1 MEDGG
6 GCCLTSGSDLTTTTK
21 RSKSG
26 SDWPFPWYQALGE
39 LNALVY
45 FRMISHPTLVTHF
58 LETTEFKNLKIFF
71 FSVFTVR
78 TCETRSKSP
87 LWSPLWIGPLESLTL
102 KLSSNFGNV
111 GFPAPVS
118 TGSWGHFFC
127 RNLWFFVPSCLFPS
141 FTLWPYFSEGSK
153 KMTDFSACSAFYLL
167 GLSDVF

>member
-21 RSKSG
+21 RSRSG

-78 TCETRSKSP
+78 TCGTRSKSP
-87 LWSPLWIGPLESLTL
+87 LWSPLWIGPMESLTL
-102 KLSSNFGNV
+102 KLSSNFENV
-111 GFPAPVS
+111 GFPAPVLAPEDIS
-118 TGSWGHFFC
+118 SAETCDS
-127 RNLWFFVPSCLFPS
+127 LCLPVS
-141 FTLWPYFSEGSK
+141 FQVSLCDLTSQKDLRRWLIFQLAQL
-153 KMTDFSACSAFYLL
+153 FIC
-167 GLSDVF
+167 

>member
-21 RSKSG
+21 RSRSG

-58 LETTEFKNLKIFF
+58 LETMEFKNLKIF

-78 TCETRSKSP
+78 TCGTRSKNP
-87 LWSPLWIGPLESLTL
+87 LWSPLESVTL

-111 GFPAPVS
+111 GFPAPVLAPEDIS
-118 TGSWGHFFC
+118 SAETCDS
-127 RNLWFFVPSCLFPS
+127 LCLPVSLQVSLCDLTSQKDLRRSLIFQLAQL
-141 FTLWPYFSEGSK
+141 FI
-153 KMTDFSACSAFYLL
+153 C
-167 GLSDVF
+167 